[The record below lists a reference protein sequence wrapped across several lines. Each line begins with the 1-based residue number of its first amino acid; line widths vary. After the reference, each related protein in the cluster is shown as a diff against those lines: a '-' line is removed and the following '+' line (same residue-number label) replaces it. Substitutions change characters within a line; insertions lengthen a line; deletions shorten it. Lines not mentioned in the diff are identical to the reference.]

1 MQTFE
6 AQEREDA
13 EAGSKVVAK
22 SKSGKSSKNSRSRK
36 PAATKPQ
43 KNTIEKA
50 FAKQAAKPKP
60 SEKNIAKDEKPKE
73 DWGFSD
79 DSEGQQMLSLSERL
93 ALKKY
98 EDTSDATSSVS
109 SKQVGKTSASTSEA
123 ASSVAFGSKA
133 KKSKLKETSD
143 SESSVS
149 SKTSKNK
156 VKKLKS
162 PAKRVRCLTLYL
174 FDIQKT

>member
-1 MQTFE
+1 M
-6 AQEREDA
+6 
-13 EAGSKVVAK
+13 
-22 SKSGKSSKNSRSRK
+22 
-36 PAATKPQ
+36 
-43 KNTIEKA
+43 EKA
-50 FAKQAAKPKP
+50 FAKQTAKPKP
-60 SEKNIAKDEKPKE
+60 SEKNIAKDEKPKD

-79 DSEGQQMLSLSERL
+79 DSENQQLLSLSERL

-109 SKQVGKTSASTSEA
+109 SKQVEKKSASATEA
-123 ASSVAFGSKA
+123 KSFAAVGSKA

-149 SKTSKNK
+149 SKTSRNK

-174 FDIQKT
+174 FIVFVYSS

>member
-1 MQTFE
+1 M
-6 AQEREDA
+6 
-13 EAGSKVVAK
+13 AK
-22 SKSGKSSKNSRSRK
+22 NKSGKSSKNSRSRK
-36 PAATKPQ
+36 PAPKQQ

-50 FAKQAAKPKP
+50 FAKQTVKPKP
-60 SEKNIAKDEKPKE
+60 SEKNIVKDEKPKE

-79 DSEGQQMLSLSERL
+79 DSESQPMLSLSERL

-98 EDTSDATSSVS
+98 EDTSDAASSVS
-109 SKQVGKTSASTSEA
+109 SKQVRTKSANTSD
-123 ASSVAFGSKA
+123 ASSSAAFGSKA

-149 SKTSKNK
+149 SKTSKSK

-162 PAKRVRCLTLYL
+162 PSKRVGCFTLYL
-174 FDIQKT
+174 VQCLDVKISPDILSIYLVV